1 MASGAE
7 IDYAD
12 VRGGFLSSS
21 EQLWQE
27 ELGQEGVT
35 DVVGTGL
42 DFVAFFGGPWGH
54 SHYARWNWSLV
65 LILWKHCISSP
76 WSLHGFYW
84 MQRVESIL

>member
-7 IDYAD
+7 VDNAD
-12 VRGGFLSSS
+12 VRGGFLSGF

-35 DVVGTGL
+35 DVVGTEL
-42 DFVAFFGGPWGH
+42 DFVAFLSSAWWH

-65 LILWKHCISSP
+65 LDLWKHCISNR
-76 WSLHGFYW
+76 WSLHGCCW
-84 MQRVESIL
+84 MRRVESIL